1 MVLGQK
7 QAVSRLDR
15 VAQVEVIA
23 IDVVKGDGSPS
34 APYTAY
40 TQFWTTNNHFIGE
53 IISDEIPSYTIRNCI
68 TS

>member
-15 VAQVEVIA
+15 VAKVEVIA

-40 TQFWTTNNHFIGE
+40 TQLDDKQSFYW
-53 IISDEIPSYTIRNCI
+53 
-68 TS
+68 